1 MPVYD
6 TTFILNPQLEESGLD
21 SRIQEYISLIGNN
34 GGKIVKESRMGM
46 RRMAYMIENL
56 NQGYYV
62 NLIFDGSAELV
73 NELERRMRLD
83 EACLRFLTCKY
94 QDFSIRRKDKKEK
107 AEARGEAAVEARK
120 EQQPEAKPEAKPE
133 EKPAEAPAEPAPA
146 PAQPEAAAT
155 ETSEPERPSDEML

>member
-34 GGKIVKESRMGM
+34 GGKVVKETRLGM

-62 NLIFDGSAELV
+62 NLVFDGSSDLV
-73 NELERRMRLD
+73 KELERRMRLD
-83 EACLRFLTCKY
+83 EACLRFLTCLY
-94 QDFSIRRKDKKEK
+94 QDFNLRRKDRKEK
-107 AEARGEAAVEARK
+107 AETRIDSDREEEPREK
-120 EQQPEAKPEAKPE
+120 STEQ
-133 EKPAEAPAEPAPA
+133 PAETVKAESE
-146 PAQPEAAAT
+146 PE
-155 ETSEPERPSDEML
+155 SPEPERPSDELL

>member
-21 SRIQEYISLIGNN
+21 SRIQEYISMIGNN
-34 GGKIVKESRMGM
+34 GGKMVKENRMGM

-62 NLIFDGSAELV
+62 NLIFDGTAELV

-83 EACLRFLTCKY
+83 EACLRFLTCRY
-94 QDFSIRRKDKKEK
+94 QDFSIRRKDKR
-107 AEARGEAAVEARK
+107 AEAEARK
-120 EQQPEAKPEAKPE
+120 EAEREERREPKAEEKPE
-133 EKPAEAPAEPAPA
+133 EKPEQKPVEPPAETAPTK
-146 PAQPEAAAT
+146 PETT
-155 ETSEPERPSDEML
+155 EEEKSEPERPGDELL

>member
-34 GGKIVKESRMGM
+34 GGKVVKESRMGM

-62 NLIFDGSAELV
+62 NLIFDGTSELV

-94 QDFSIRRKDKKEK
+94 QDFSIRRNDKKEK
-107 AEARGEAAVEARK
+107 AEARREAQHDRRR
-120 EQQPEAKPEAKPE
+120 EQPPE
-133 EKPAEAPAEPAPA
+133 EKPAEEAAEPPAEAAPA
-146 PAQPEAAAT
+146 PVEPERAEEEA
-155 ETSEPERPSDEML
+155 SEPERSSDELL

>member
-34 GGKIVKESRMGM
+34 GGKIVKETRMGM

-62 NLIFDGSAELV
+62 NFIFDGTAELV

-94 QDFSIRRKDKKEK
+94 QDFSIRRNDKKEK
-107 AEARGEAAVEARK
+107 AEARKEAAREEQK
-120 EQQPEAKPEAKPE
+120 EPQPAEKAE
-133 EKPAEAPAEPAPA
+133 EKPAEAPAEPPAETAPA
-146 PAQPEAAAT
+146 EPEKAET
-155 ETSEPERPSDEML
+155 ETAEPERSSDELL

>member
-21 SRIQEYISLIGNN
+21 SRIQEYINLIGNN
-34 GGKIVKESRMGM
+34 GGKMVKENRLGM

-62 NLIFDGSAELV
+62 NLIFDGTAGLV
-73 NELERRMRLD
+73 NELERRLRLD
-83 EACLRFLTCKY
+83 EACLRFLTCRY

-107 AEARGEAAVEARK
+107 AEAPGREAREEK
-120 EQQPEAKPEAKPE
+120 QETKPVGQPEEA
-133 EKPAEAPAEPAPA
+133 APAEPAEE
-146 PAQPEAAAT
+146 EAEPVEDTA
-155 ETSEPERPSDEML
+155 ETSEEKAEPERPTDELL

>member
-21 SRIQEYISLIGNN
+21 SRIQEYITLIGSN
-34 GGKIVKESRMGM
+34 GGKVVKENRLGM

-62 NLIFDGSAELV
+62 NLIFDGTAGLV

-83 EACLRFLTCKY
+83 EACLRFLTCRY
-94 QDFSIRRKDKKEK
+94 QDFSIRRKEKKEK
-107 AEARGEAAVEARK
+107 AETHGEETREEK
-120 EQQPEAKPEAKPE
+120 YEAKP
-133 EKPAEAPAEPAPA
+133 
-146 PAQPEAAAT
+146 PAQPEEAPPAEPSEKAAEAF
-155 ETSEPERPSDEML
+155 EEVAEPDRPTDELL

>member
-21 SRIQEYISLIGNN
+21 SRIQEYISLIGSK
-34 GGKIVKESRMGM
+34 GGKMVKENRMGM

-62 NLIFDGSAELV
+62 NLIFDGTAELV

-83 EACLRFLTCKY
+83 EACLRFLTCRY
-94 QDFSIRRKDKKEK
+94 QDFSVRKKEK
-107 AEARGEAAVEARK
+107 KEKTETHKEAERDERR
-120 EQQPEAKPEAKPE
+120 EQPPVKPEVKAAEP
-133 EKPAEAPAEPAPA
+133 PAQPAPAEP
-146 PAQPEAAAT
+146 EKTDAT
-155 ETSEPERPSDEML
+155 QTGEPERPADEML